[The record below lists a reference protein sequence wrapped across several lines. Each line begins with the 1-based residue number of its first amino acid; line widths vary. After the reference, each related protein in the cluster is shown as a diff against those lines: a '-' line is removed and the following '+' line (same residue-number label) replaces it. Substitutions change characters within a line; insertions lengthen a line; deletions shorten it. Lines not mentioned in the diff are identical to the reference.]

1 MNVTAKRLRNLRE
14 AKKMSQNDVAKIL
27 GISRT
32 AYVKYETGESRPVR
46 KLNELSTLFNV
57 STDYILGNEDKS
69 INTSNRGV
77 RTPVLGRVVAGIPMD
92 TIEEIIDYEEIPKEM
107 AATGEFFALK
117 VKGHSMEPRIL
128 DGDVVIVKKQEDV
141 ESGDVAIV
149 LVNGNEATVKRVK
162 KQKNG
167 ITLIANNISVYEPHY
182 YSNEEIEDLPVRI
195 LGKVVE
201 LRGKFWSYKQ
211 LSKGRWTMKMKTI
224 GGIVLAVIVLGA
236 IGNAISPT
244 PSTTKSKQPQ
254 QQEEQAK
261 PQPKKIKT
269 YDDVIQKLQDVT
281 HITSDQAKAVT
292 DVMQSVRITPYEISN
307 ISSYENGKHDLEN
320 EKVYLIE
327 TSEGRVFLYLD
338 GNGNIISLRANAK
351 NLYKNNRVIQTFE
364 QSFKK

>member
-1 MNVTAKRLRNLRE
+1 
-14 AKKMSQNDVAKIL
+14 
-27 GISRT
+27 
-32 AYVKYETGESRPVR
+32 
-46 KLNELSTLFNV
+46 
-57 STDYILGNEDKS
+57 
-69 INTSNRGV
+69 
-77 RTPVLGRVVAGIPMD
+77 
-92 TIEEIIDYEEIPKEM
+92 
-107 AATGEFFALK
+107 
-117 VKGHSMEPRIL
+117 
-128 DGDVVIVKKQEDV
+128 
-141 ESGDVAIV
+141 
-149 LVNGNEATVKRVK
+149 
-162 KQKNG
+162 
-167 ITLIANNISVYEPHY
+167 
-182 YSNEEIEDLPVRI
+182 
-195 LGKVVE
+195 
-201 LRGKFWSYKQ
+201 
-211 LSKGRWTMKMKTI
+211 MKMKTI